1 MHTLIVGSGFV
12 GSALA
17 RLLLRRGDKVVLA
30 SRHPSLRDPDLPWIA
45 LDITDLEQC
54 AEMIHQMDCDAI
66 VLVHGP
72 SDVSWC
78 EEHAEQALWTH
89 EVSAQNIVRSAGER
103 RVIMISTDNVFD
115 GTLAAPEE
123 DTPVCPANNYGKAK
137 LSAEA
142 ILRPLSNVS
151 VLRVSL
157 IYGWDSEE
165 NAQWL
170 NFFASSVHRL
180 RSGQR
185 VAAPYDQWCTPVL
198 LEDVVSVIAALLTA
212 PEVPPLLHLGGP
224 ERVSRAEWA
233 SLIAAGSDMSPEMVI
248 PEPRAN
254 GRYASRPKNS
264 CLASKLL
271 GRHPATAAIPV
282 RGVSEGTALLL
293 HQICRKEVEA

>member
-17 RLLLRRGDKVVLA
+17 RLLLKRGDKVVLA
-30 SRHPSLRDPDLPWIA
+30 SRHRSLRDPHLPWVA
-45 LDITDLEQC
+45 LDVTDPEQC
-54 AEMIHQMDCDAI
+54 AEMIHPMGCDAI

-78 EEHAEQALWTH
+78 EAHAEQALWSH
-89 EVSAQNIVRSAGER
+89 EVSARNIVGLAAER

-115 GTLAAPEE
+115 GTLAAPDE
-123 DTPVCPANNYGKAK
+123 DTLVCPANSYGKAK
-137 LSAEA
+137 LSAES
-142 ILRPLSNVS
+142 ILHPLINVS

-165 NAQWL
+165 QAQWL
-170 NFFASSVHRL
+170 NFFASCVHRL
-180 RSGQR
+180 RSGQN

-198 LEDVVSVIAALLTA
+198 LEDVVSVTAALLTA
-212 PEVPPLLHLGGP
+212 TEVPPLLHLAGP

-233 SLIAAGSDMSPEMVI
+233 SLIAAGVGMSPEMVM
-248 PEPRAN
+248 PEPKAN

-271 GRHPATAAIPV
+271 AQHPATAAIPV
-282 RGVSEGTALLL
+282 RGVTEGTALLL
-293 HQICRKEVEA
+293 NQICPKGIEA